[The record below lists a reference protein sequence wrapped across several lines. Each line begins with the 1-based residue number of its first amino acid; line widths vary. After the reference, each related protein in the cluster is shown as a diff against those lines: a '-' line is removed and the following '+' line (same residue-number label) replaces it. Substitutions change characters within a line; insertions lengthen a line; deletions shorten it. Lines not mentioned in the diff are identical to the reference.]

1 MSEKEKTIEDVYQ
14 FWNSRPCNIKH
25 SNKELCSKEY
35 FEEVTKRKYLVE
47 PHIIDFA
54 DFQKYSGKRVLE
66 VGCGIGT
73 AAQSFIENGAIYYG
87 CDLTDVSVEIAKKR
101 LELFQ
106 LDGTVFTANI
116 EKVEDL
122 MPVANIQF
130 DLIYSFGVLHH
141 TPDTEKAIHNIWN
154 MLKPGG
160 EFKLMMYAKNSLKYF
175 EITDGLDQYEA
186 QNGVP
191 IAKVYTHDDIY
202 DLLRDFENIQIK
214 QTHIFPYK
222 IEEYKNYVYE
232 KKDYF
237 KCMPDDLFQCL
248 EKNLGWHLCITCQK
262 RAKPDFII

>member
-1 MSEKEKTIEDVYQ
+1 MSEGDKTIDDVYQ
-14 FWNSRPCNIKH
+14 FWNSRPCNIRH
-25 SNKELCSKEY
+25 SNKEFCSKEY
-35 FEEVTKRKYLVE
+35 FEEVTKRKYKVE

-54 DFQKYSGKRVLE
+54 DFEKYRGKHVLE

-73 AAQSFIENGAIYYG
+73 AAQSFIENGAMYYG
-87 CDLTDVSVEIAKKR
+87 LDLSDRSAEIARKR
-101 LELFQ
+101 LEIFGLSG
-106 LDGTVFTANI
+106 GTIFTANI
-116 EKVEDL
+116 ENEDEL
-122 MPVANIQF
+122 SAHLPPNMEF

-141 TPDTEKAIHNIWN
+141 TPNTEKAVKNIFN
-154 MLKPGG
+154 RLKSGG

-191 IAKVYTHDDIY
+191 IAKVYTHEDIHL
-202 DLLRDFENIQIK
+202 LLRDFENIQIK

-222 IEEYKNYVYE
+222 IEEYKNYIYE

-237 KCMPDDLFQCL
+237 ECMPADLFQCL

-262 RAKPDFII
+262 GVA